1 MNYPAIALA
10 SSSPRRRELLAQLGV
25 NYKLVKA
32 DIDETVLPDEAAAV
46 YVQRLALAKAHA
58 GLARLQHDLPV
69 LGADTVVVVDGLI
82 LGKPADF
89 EQFRQTMLLLS
100 GRSHQVMT
108 AIALVS
114 TQHQLTQLVST
125 DVTFRVLTEAEIS
138 AYWATGEPQD
148 KAGGYGI
155 QGLAGR
161 FVQRINGSYSAV
173 VGLPLCETEQLLQ
186 QWQELS

>member
-114 TQHQLTQLVST
+114 AQHQLTQLVST

>member
-10 SSSPRRRELLAQLGV
+10 SSSPRRRELLAQLDV

-114 TQHQLTQLVST
+114 AQHQLTQLVST
-125 DVTFRVLTEAEIS
+125 DVTFRALTEAEIS

>member
-10 SSSPRRRELLAQLGV
+10 SSSPRRRELLTQLGV
-25 NYKLVKA
+25 NYELVKA
-32 DIDETVLPDEAAAV
+32 DIDETPLPDEAAPL
-46 YVQRLALAKAHA
+46 YVLRLALAKAHA
-58 GLARLQHDLPV
+58 GLARLSQQKPV

-114 TQHQLTQLVST
+114 SQRQLTQLVST

-161 FVQRINGSYSAV
+161 FVKRINGSYSAV

>member
-32 DIDETVLPDEAAAV
+32 DIDETVLPAEAAAV

-69 LGADTVVVVDGLI
+69 LGADTVVVVDGVI

-89 EQFRQTMLLLS
+89 EQFHQTMLLLS

-114 TQHQLTQLVST
+114 AQHQLTQLVST
-125 DVTFRVLTEAEIS
+125 DVTFRVLTEAEIR

>member
-32 DIDETVLPDEAAAV
+32 DIDETVLPAEAAAV

-114 TQHQLTQLVST
+114 AKHQLTQLVST
-125 DVTFRVLTEAEIS
+125 DVTFRVLTEAEIR

>member
-32 DIDETVLPDEAAAV
+32 DIDETVLPDEAATV

-114 TQHQLTQLVST
+114 AQHQLTQLVST

>member
-69 LGADTVVVVDGLI
+69 LGADTVVVVDSLI

-114 TQHQLTQLVST
+114 AQHQLTQLVST

-138 AYWATGEPQD
+138 AYWSTGEPQD